1 MSDEAPPAVRAEGA
15 PYRSPS
21 SPTAG
26 MKPTGPY
33 IGGQAVLEG
42 VMMRSPTSFAV
53 VVRRRDG
60 SLHVRERGM
69 SDTRKGF
76 AKLPLARGVSSL
88 VESLKLG
95 SESLRFSAEQMER
108 DIEAE
113 ELAAAKATTAGAA
126 PATTSTPNPKKGAAG
141 AGLGSSAMRMLQALA
156 YTTFLLLTAD
166 ADTDG
171 GASQKDDDAKDEKK
185 ASRGPMVFML
195 VMMVG
200 FMIALPQAAAAGVNK
215 LLGFG
220 LDVQSPGFQALT
232 GAFKLTIVVSYL
244 LIVRRVFPDIRR
256 VFQYHGAEHKTISTY
271 EAGEALTV
279 ENARAKTTLHP
290 RCGTTFLVMV
300 ALVSI
305 LVFTAIGGFL
315 PKINTGKAVLDNV
328 LFFLEKL
335 PFLPLIAAVTFEIQR
350 VFAKYCTTGPLRALL
365 WPGFL
370 VQKITTI
377 EPDDDQLEVALASL
391 RVTLFREEGIEKSG
405 SEPGAKPADVRY
417 ATFDSLMKSGRLRR
431 AA

>member
-1 MSDEAPPAVRAEGA
+1 MSDETPAAT
-15 PYRSPS
+15 PYRSASNPA
-21 SPTAG
+21 AG
-26 MKPTGPY
+26 GKPTGPY

-69 SDTRKGF
+69 TDTRQGF
-76 AKLPLARGVSSL
+76 AKLPLARGVASL

-113 ELAAAKATTAGAA
+113 EAAAAAASAGSSAA
-126 PATTSTPNPKKGAAG
+126 PAAKPAPKKSAAG
-141 AGLGSSAMRMLQALA
+141 AGIGASVLRTLQALA
-156 YTTFLLLTAD
+156 YTTFLFLTAD

-171 GASQKDDDAKDEKK
+171 PIKEEAATDKDEKK
-185 ASRGPMVFML
+185 AGKGPMVFML

-215 LLGFG
+215 LLGLS

-232 GAFKLTIVVSYL
+232 GAFKLTIVISYL
-244 LIVRRVFPDIRR
+244 FVVRRVFPDIRR

-271 EAGEALTV
+271 EAGEPLTV

-305 LVFTAIGGFL
+305 LVFTAVGGFL
-315 PKINTGKAVLDNV
+315 PKISTGKVWLDNV

-377 EPDDDQLEVALASL
+377 EPDDEQLEVALASL
-391 RVTLFREEGIEKSG
+391 RVTLFREDGIEKS
-405 SEPGAKPADVRY
+405 ADKPADVRY

>member
-1 MSDEAPPAVRAEGA
+1 MSEEAPAAAHG
-15 PYRSPS
+15 SPS
-21 SPTAG
+21 ASPSVRSEA
-26 MKPTGPY
+26 KPAGPY

-69 SDTRKGF
+69 SDHRTGV

-113 ELAAAKATTAGAA
+113 EIAAAKAGSA
-126 PATTSTPNPKKGAAG
+126 PATTPKKKSSAG

-171 GASQKDDDAKDEKK
+171 VAPKEEATKEEKK
-185 ASRGPMVFML
+185 VGRGPMIFMV
-195 VMMVG
+195 VMMVA

-244 LIVRRVFPDIRR
+244 LVVRRVFPDIKR

-271 EAGEALTV
+271 EAGEPLTV

-377 EPDDDQLEVALASL
+377 EPDDQQLEVALASL
-391 RVTLFREEGIEKSG
+391 RVTLFREEGIEKSATSAG
-405 SEPGAKPADVRY
+405 HKPADVRY
-417 ATFDSLMKSGRLRR
+417 ATFDSLMKSGRLRKTAQ

>member
-1 MSDEAPPAVRAEGA
+1 MSDEAPA

-21 SPTAG
+21 PLSREEG
-26 MKPTGPY
+26 KPTGPY

-69 SDTRKGF
+69 TDTRKGV

-113 ELAAAKATTAGAA
+113 EIAAAKAGEGA
-126 PATTSTPNPKKGAAG
+126 PNPAAKKGGAG

-156 YTTFLLLTAD
+156 YTTFLFLTAD

-171 GASQKDDDAKDEKK
+171 VTAKEETKEEKK
-185 ASRGPMVFML
+185 ASRGPMIFML

-244 LIVRRVFPDIRR
+244 LVVRRVFPDIKR

-271 EAGEALTV
+271 EAGEPLTV

-305 LVFTAIGGFL
+305 LVFTAVGGFL

-377 EPDDDQLEVALASL
+377 EPDDHQLEVALASL

-405 SEPGAKPADVRY
+405 SEPGSSKPADVRY
-417 ATFDSLMKSGRLRR
+417 ATFDSLMKSGRLRKTAQ

>member
-1 MSDEAPPAVRAEGA
+1 MSQETASTDAAQ
-15 PYRSPS
+15 PYRAPTPPS
-21 SPTAG
+21 DGA
-26 MKPTGPY
+26 KPTGPY

-42 VMMRSPTSFAV
+42 VMMRSPTSFAI

-95 SESLRFSAEQMER
+95 GESLRFSAEQMER
-108 DIEAE
+108 DMEAE
-113 ELAAAKATTAGAA
+113 EAAAAA
-126 PATTSTPNPKKGAAG
+126 SAKSADASAKKKPGAG
-141 AGLGSSAMRMLQALA
+141 AGLGSSAMRMLQAIG
-156 YTTFLLLTAD
+156 YTTFLFLTAD

-171 GASQKDDDAKDEKK
+171 VPVNEEAAKSDQEEKK
-185 ASRGPMVFML
+185 ASKGPMILML
-195 VMMVG
+195 VMMIG
-200 FMIALPQAAAAGVNK
+200 FMIALPQAAAAGMNK
-215 LLGFG
+215 LLGLG
-220 LDVQSPGFQALT
+220 LDVQSPGFQAVT

-244 LIVRRVFPDIRR
+244 LVVRRVFPDIRR

-271 EAGEALTV
+271 EAGEPLTV
-279 ENARAKTTLHP
+279 ENARAKPTLHP

-305 LVFTAIGGFL
+305 LVFTAVGGFL
-315 PKINTGKAVLDNV
+315 PKINTGKVVLDNL

-335 PFLPLIAAVTFEIQR
+335 PFLPVMAAITFEIQR

-377 EPDDDQLEVALASL
+377 EPDDHQLEVALASL
-391 RVTLFREEGIEKSG
+391 RVTLFREEGIEKSTTVG
-405 SEPGAKPADVRY
+405 TSNPADVRY
-417 ATFDSLMKSGRLRR
+417 ASFDSLMKSGRLRK
-431 AA
+431 AAAPAVV